1 MEHNESIKY
10 IEDVLKNWEQWQ
22 THHKILMKSLRD
34 ALSIITELTE
44 NNEYL
49 KTQLTAT
56 EAMLSEYRSE
66 NERLKEDKNND

>member
-22 THHKILMKSLRD
+22 THHKILMKSD